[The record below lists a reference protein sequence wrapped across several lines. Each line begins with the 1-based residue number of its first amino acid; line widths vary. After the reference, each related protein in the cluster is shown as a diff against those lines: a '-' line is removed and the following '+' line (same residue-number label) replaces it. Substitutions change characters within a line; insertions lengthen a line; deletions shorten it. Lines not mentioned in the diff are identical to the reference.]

1 MAYDPSMP
9 RTSAGLLMFRRRR
22 NVLEVLRAHAGG
34 PFWAKKDL
42 GAWTI
47 PKGEMSKGEDELT
60 TARREFEEETGI
72 RPEGPFHSLGCVE
85 QRAGKLVYAWA
96 FEGNC
101 DPAAIRSNSFRM
113 PWPPGSGQ
121 SQTFPEVDRAGWF
134 TLDEARGRINPGQAP
149 LLSALEAVLAGPG
162 GPSSRPAT

>member
-1 MAYDPSMP
+1 
-9 RTSAGLLMFRRRR
+9 MFRRRG
-22 NVLEVLRAHAGG
+22 NVLEVLLAHPGG

-72 RPEGPFHSLGCVE
+72 RPEGPFHPLGCVE

-96 FEGNC
+96 FEGDC
-101 DPAAIRSNSFRM
+101 DPATIRSNTFRVQ
-113 PWPPGSGQ
+113 WPAGSGQ
-121 SQTFPEVDRAGWF
+121 WRTFPEVDRAEWF
-134 TLDEARGRINPGQAP
+134 GLDEARGRINPGQAP

-162 GPSSRPAT
+162 GPPSRQAT